1 MECYHVDKRCLEA
14 FCGHYMWSC
23 HDRYT
28 EQNNE
33 LTLKEIIQKNI
44 KLKKVNGEEKYF
56 TFFY

>member
-33 LTLKEIIQKNI
+33 LTSKEIIKKNI
-44 KLKKVNGEEKYF
+44 KLKKSEW
-56 TFFY
+56 

>member
-1 MECYHVDKRCLEA
+1 MLIRDVWKPFLDTI
-14 FCGHYMWSC
+14 C

-28 EQNNE
+28 GQNNE
-33 LTLKEIIQKNI
+33 LTLKEIIKKNI